1 MDILDIFDIKQ
12 LALNNNNIYSL
23 PLEMLISILKYT
35 DVITVSNLSCAN
47 KYFNNTINNNLWGII
62 DKLHKHTDTILIP
75 KTIRTYNKYRYLV
88 DWNNIIMYNQQHNKI
103 IPEDVIIWIPDIQD
117 LQTIAVYQTLSEKII
132 RMLYNRIEWSTLLSK
147 QLIPLD
153 IIYYIVNSQNDTW
166 SLSNADWFNIWSYQK
181 VDCAFVTRFIDKV
194 EWYALSTNKEMVS
207 FDFINM
213 FGKHIVWQEFTK
225 HSIHENILEYY
236 TDKFDFVCWNNI
248 SRYTELSDAFM
259 KLHLKNL
266 DIGTLIRY
274 QSISQTLLDEM
285 VNNFNDTDIDFYMQ
299 NIGTYQKISR
309 QFITRFKYCLS
320 LRVLIRNKLIPRS
333 DIHNIYGD
341 GNGDGGS

>member
-1 MDILDIFDIKQ
+1 
-12 LALNNNNIYSL
+12 
-23 PLEMLISILKYT
+23 
-35 DVITVSNLSCAN
+35 
-47 KYFNNTINNNLWGII
+47 
-62 DKLHKHTDTILIP
+62 
-75 KTIRTYNKYRYLV
+75 
-88 DWNNIIMYNQQHNKI
+88 
-103 IPEDVIIWIPDIQD
+103 
-117 LQTIAVYQTLSEKII
+117 
-132 RMLYNRIEWSTLLSK
+132 
-147 QLIPLD
+147 
-153 IIYYIVNSQNDTW
+153 
-166 SLSNADWFNIWSYQK
+166 
-181 VDCAFVTRFIDKV
+181 
-194 EWYALSTNKEMVS
+194 
-207 FDFINM
+207 
-213 FGKHIVWQEFTK
+213 
-225 HSIHENILEYY
+225 
-236 TDKFDFVCWNNI
+236 
-248 SRYTELSDAFM
+248 M